1 MYVYIKKFAINCVPS
16 LGGIKNIDGQM
27 LPKIKQTLMEK
38 LSSKIPEK
46 MEEEGGLKV
55 KCTSVE
61 PGDQGD
67 FFFSLIKE
75 LKMVK

>member
-1 MYVYIKKFAINCVPS
+1 MYIKKLAINCVPS
-16 LGGIKNIDGQM
+16 LGGIKNIEGQM